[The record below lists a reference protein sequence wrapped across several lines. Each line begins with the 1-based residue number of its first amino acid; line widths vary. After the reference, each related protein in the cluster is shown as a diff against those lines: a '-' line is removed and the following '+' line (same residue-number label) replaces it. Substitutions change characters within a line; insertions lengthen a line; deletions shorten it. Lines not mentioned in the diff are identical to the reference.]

1 MDKSRGVAAEHLVS
15 LPPSG
20 VGTYLSGTARAVP
33 LLKVRRLVM
42 HFAVPLFGHRLHIAL
57 MIDGRTVLCSRGV
70 YISQCQ

>member
-1 MDKSRGVAAEHLVS
+1 MEECHENTLVHYVA
-15 LPPSG
+15 SG

-33 LLKVRRLVM
+33 LLKVGRLVM

-70 YISQCQ
+70 YISHCQ